1 MKNEIGKLGDLRL
14 IATNH
19 CMKRFNQR
27 EIKPEEVLYVLYG
40 RQKEIRLYYNM
51 GALAY
56 LSERLSFVFKVE
68 KGHIVIITALN
79 KYADVDEKEVMIIWP
94 NNLSKQEG
102 GRYYARNY

>member
-19 CMKRFNQR
+19 CIKRFR
-27 EIKPEEVLYVLYG
+27 ERNIKPEEVLYILHS

-68 KGHIVIITALN
+68 KGHIVIITVLN
-79 KYADVDEKEVMIIWP
+79 KYADVNEKKVMVI
-94 NNLSKQEG
+94 
-102 GRYYARNY
+102 